1 MINSLNKETFDFF
14 YISVFYYFQCCFV
27 FTESKKSFFKC
38 TFSFFYVVRNA
49 VILVLYFRFLFNIKV
64 MPVIVVMYC
73 SENTPLVHINRRKTY
88 VCFLV
93 ILNITEFS
101 RVSAIMPNTGWILL
115 LKCEHVI
122 LILVVNVSK
131 TVFFTNEKHI
141 YVAWF
146 LILRTTK
153 QNKQHK

>member
-1 MINSLNKETFDFF
+1 
-14 YISVFYYFQCCFV
+14 
-27 FTESKKSFFKC
+27 
-38 TFSFFYVVRNA
+38 
-49 VILVLYFRFLFNIKV
+49 

-141 YVAWF
+141 YVA
-146 LILRTTK
+146 
-153 QNKQHK
+153 